1 MLAVVPV
8 EASPARDA
16 MTTARCARARHS
28 GRPFGTCTPYACTYV
43 VRLPDVAGGTL
54 LMDSTLNWIKGAAQT
69 VSYRLRMA
77 MAAQEVL
84 SITAG
89 APIYLLGESYRG
101 KGEEADAEALA
112 QLICD
117 LRSRIWLTYR
127 QGFAPIEGSA
137 LTSDAGWGC
146 MLRTGQMML
155 AQARTCPSPACH
167 DTRLTGPNCHG
178 RRSSCCE
185 LGAAGER

>member
-1 MLAVVPV
+1 MRAENLSAALGPV
-8 EASPARDA
+8 AAFP
-16 MTTARCARARHS
+16 
-28 GRPFGTCTPYACTYV
+28 
-43 VRLPDVAGGTL
+43 L

-84 SITAG
+84 SITAS
-89 APIYLLGESYRG
+89 APIYLLGETYRG
-101 KGEEADAEALA
+101 KGEDPDAEALA

-117 LRSRIWLTYR
+117 LQSRIWLTYR
-127 QGFAPIEGSA
+127 QGFAPIEGSS

-155 AQARTCPSPACH
+155 AQVHHQHAPCFPRH
-167 DTRLTGPNCHG
+167 DSRFLDSVCHG

-185 LGAAGER
+185 LGAAGGQ

>member
-1 MLAVVPV
+1 MRAQVP
-8 EASPARDA
+8 
-16 MTTARCARARHS
+16 
-28 GRPFGTCTPYACTYV
+28 
-43 VRLPDVAGGTL
+43 L

-89 APIYLLGESYRG
+89 APIYLLGETYRG

-127 QGFAPIEGSA
+127 QGFAPIEGSS

-155 AQARTCPSPACH
+155 AQVRTPLACVPH
-167 DTRLTGPNCHG
+167 DTRLTTTRASRIPAATAGAHRAASWARLADGSHRRCDPG
-178 RRSSCCE
+178 RSGGGR
-185 LGAAGER
+185 GACRRRTRRPAAS

>member
-1 MLAVVPV
+1 MRAENLSAALGPV
-8 EASPARDA
+8 AAFP
-16 MTTARCARARHS
+16 
-28 GRPFGTCTPYACTYV
+28 
-43 VRLPDVAGGTL
+43 L

-89 APIYLLGESYRG
+89 APIYLLGETYRG
-101 KGEEADAEALA
+101 KGEDPDAEVLA

-127 QGFAPIEGSA
+127 QGFAPIEGSS

-155 AQARTCPSPACH
+155 AQVRHQHAPCFRATTHASRVPTVTAGAHRAASWARLANGSH
-167 DTRLTGPNCHG
+167 
-178 RRSSCCE
+178 RSDPD
-185 LGAAGER
+185 LGGGG